1 MHSPYV
7 PLSLVMCTGMTM
19 IICPVLTVDRQF
31 HTFTRKTAMV
41 QLPFT
46 VAFLFNLVIG
56 IFEFSVKKFAILLI
70 VAIEFSETKHQRNK
84 RFPFNFRP

>member
-1 MHSPYV
+1 
-7 PLSLVMCTGMTM
+7 
-19 IICPVLTVDRQF
+19 
-31 HTFTRKTAMV
+31 MV

-70 VAIEFSETKHQRNK
+70 VAIEFSETNYQRNK